1 MKAPLTFLFAL
12 ILPLFTGCNTGTNE
26 EQTEDQ
32 AEEAND
38 EKIAETLEED
48 VEFLVES
55 YAFSLM
61 LQEYGKTAEQSSSI
75 AEPVKEFASNSVT
88 LHENLN
94 SQIEEITKGTPV
106 TLPKSTGEN
115 TQKLVEKLRSGDMEE
130 ATNDY
135 IEATEEIHE
144 QMIAQYRDAFG
155 KAESVQVRDFVE
167 VVLPTLEDRRKKL
180 DEMEELTDKL

>member
-1 MKAPLTFLFAL
+1 MKAPLTFLCAL
-12 ILPLFTGCNTGTNE
+12 IFPLLTGCNTGTNE
-26 EQTEDQ
+26 EQ

-38 EKIAETLEED
+38 EKIAESLEED

-61 LQEYGKTAEQSSSI
+61 LQEYGKTVEQSSQVT
-75 AEPVKEFASNSVT
+75 EPVKEFASNSVT
-88 LHENLN
+88 LHKNLN
-94 SQIEEITKGTPV
+94 SQIKEITKGTPV
-106 TLPKSTGEN
+106 ALPQSTGEN
-115 TQKLVEKLRSGDMEE
+115 TQKLVEKLRSGNMEE

-167 VVLPTLEDRRKKL
+167 LVLPTLEERKKKL
-180 DEMEELTDKL
+180 DELEELTDKL